1 MDITLSAEDV
11 QTMRGL
17 SQDSLPQLRF
27 EVARTDSREIRHLL
41 VKRQE
46 LCERLL
52 DAIGAAPAHD

>member
-1 MDITLSAEDV
+1 MDITLSDEDM

-41 VKRQE
+41 KRQE